1 MGFFR
6 NILIKKNVSS
16 MGIFQKPLI
25 NNYKKEI
32 NDYTNFLKEHDD
44 NFITTWL
51 AEAILFRV
59 DLENEGTL
67 PSTRL
72 DDGTISPELIGLVPL
87 WSSLQECLNLLSKK
101 DNERTSYM
109 ILSLWYYTVLSLI
122 KPELQDEGLDM
133 WYELERG
140 LKNGN
145 TELKRLVDKKYN
157 DPSPRMRAFDIL
169 KKLPPKQLNIHG
181 VSQYIIFQCES
192 CGQKLRVPVKT
203 EPLKIT
209 CPSCKNIFFFENGKK
224 C

>member
-1 MGFFR
+1 
-6 NILIKKNVSS
+6 